1 MPPREGVVRR
11 YAVGLVVE
19 TVPSYRCCTDRKI
32 GTPALPVPLVR
43 SQVQPRRT
51 GAAAL
56 QQAVALLTGKR
67 IAASSV
73 VTAAAMWRH
82 ALRHLAEFRVELA
95 WEQEPSVLLA
105 QCLGAVSAGGLALLQ
120 WQPLPRT
127 GNGGQ
132 RIPAAPA
139 RWMLVVGMEQS
150 WQVQDV
156 HAPGEASALL
166 VLDATVPL
174 VWRCGHN
181 QHLKPE
187 VDPDHAD
194 ARRAGLYR
202 PVWTART
209 LDGGVE
215 CGLLLAAVAIYPP
228 ALV

>member
-1 MPPREGVVRR
+1 MPPHDGVVRR
-11 YAVGLVVE
+11 YAVGLVME
-19 TVPSYRCCTDRKI
+19 TVPSYWCCTDQEA
-32 GTPALPVPLVR
+32 GTPALPRPLVGSR
-43 SQVQPRRT
+43 VQPHRT

-67 IAASSV
+67 MAAPGV

-82 ALRHLAEFRVELA
+82 ARRHFPGFRAELA
-95 WEQEPSVLLA
+95 WEQEPSALLA
-105 QCLGAVSAGGLALLQ
+105 QCLGALSAGGLVLLQ
-120 WQPLPRT
+120 WQPLPRI
-127 GNGGQ
+127 GYDGL
-132 RIPAAPA
+132 RIPAPPA
-139 RWMLVVGMEQS
+139 RWMPVVGVEQS

-156 HAPGEASALL
+156 QAPSEASALL

-174 VWRCGHN
+174 MWGCGHN

-202 PVWTART
+202 PVWTSRT